1 VEDELADA
9 VGESAD
15 VALGHVGGKVFDTR
29 ERVSVCAF
37 AAEEF
42 DEGLLGHFYSAQI
55 INH

>member
-1 VEDELADA
+1 
-9 VGESAD
+9 
-15 VALGHVGGKVFDTR
+15 
-29 ERVSVCAF
+29 VCAF